1 VRNKAYIPYLDII
14 KFILANLVVCIHF
27 VIPGCLG
34 DAIDCLA
41 RVAVPFFFIISGYY
55 SYNSESVVLWRR
67 FRRTNF
73 ILLGSSILYCIW
85 GVWKT
90 VGLSGLGI
98 SSFIH
103 DKINCATAI
112 DFLFFSVNPFSNH
125 LWFLHALAVS
135 YLFLI
140 LVLFAIRK
148 EKARCMVLV
157 SLLVIL
163 LCAHIVLGTII
174 PALSIEPIPKQ
185 YYRNAWLFGIPVFL
199 IGYSIH
205 IWKARRA
212 LAKKPNRL
220 IQFIIVITGLALGLF
235 QWFGIGHAEMPAGIL
250 LATVFIFLFAL
261 EQSTKT
267 TDSKS
272 YDKLVKISKI
282 LGASS
287 VWIYMIHKLVGE
299 VIEAYVPYSDFC
311 KLVYDGALF
320 TITVMIISTAIS
332 LIIAL
337 GVGFVKKKVLEHT

>member
-1 VRNKAYIPYLDII
+1 MSKNAYNPYLDIV

-27 VIPGCLG
+27 VIPGCFG

-41 RVAVPFFFIISGYY
+41 RVAVPFFFLISGYY
-55 SYNSESVVLWRR
+55 SYNSEWEALWRR
-67 FRRTNF
+67 FIRNLLF
-73 ILLGSSILYCIW
+73 LLGSSLLYCIW

-90 VGLSGLGI
+90 VGLSGLNI

-103 DKINCATAI
+103 DKINRTTAI
-112 DFLFFSVNPFSNH
+112 DFLLFSINPFSNH
-125 LWFLHALAVS
+125 LWFLHALTVS

-163 LCAHIVLGTII
+163 LCTHIVLGTII
-174 PALSIEPIPKQ
+174 PALSIESIPKQ

-205 IWKARRA
+205 IWEARRHS
-212 LAKKPNRL
+212 AKKSNRL
-220 IQFIIVITGLALGLF
+220 IQFIIVIVGLALGLF
-235 QWFGIGHAEMPAGIL
+235 QWFIFGHAEMPVGIL

-261 EQSTKT
+261 EQSAKT

-282 LGASS
+282 LGVAS

-299 VIEAYVPYSDFC
+299 VIEAYVPYNDFC
-311 KLVYDGALF
+311 KLVYDGAMF
-320 TITVMIISTAIS
+320 TITVMVISMAIS

-337 GVGFVKKKVLEHT
+337 GVGFVNKKVLEHT